1 MKTVG
6 FAALLCLAAVADGFA
21 ADMPMPTPPVP
32 PDRYAPIQN
41 YDWGGFYVGI
51 NGGYGFG
58 HSNWSNTSLPFE
70 TGSFGGNGALAG
82 ATLGI
87 NYQAGQFVFGFEAD
101 ADWTGFKGTSAVA
114 YCSLVTAGAVCET
127 QERWLATFRARIGY
141 AVDRFLIFGTAGGAT
156 GSIWGGLTPP
166 GTFDISNNFGWTAGG
181 GIETSIVQNWT
192 AKIEYL
198 YVNLG
203 SGVCPT
209 NCGLAVPISIPF
221 NENLVRVGVNY
232 RFAF

>member
-21 ADMPMPTPPVP
+21 ADMPMPAPPVP

-58 HSNWSNTSLPFE
+58 HSNWSNTALPFE
-70 TGSFGGNGALAG
+70 TGAFGGNGALAG

-101 ADWTGFKGTSAVA
+101 ADWTGFKGTSRR
-114 YCSLVTAGAVCET
+114 L
-127 QERWLATFRARIGY
+127 L
-141 AVDRFLIFGTAGGAT
+141 
-156 GSIWGGLTPP
+156 
-166 GTFDISNNFGWTAGG
+166 
-181 GIETSIVQNWT
+181 
-192 AKIEYL
+192 
-198 YVNLG
+198 
-203 SGVCPT
+203 
-209 NCGLAVPISIPF
+209 
-221 NENLVRVGVNY
+221 
-232 RFAF
+232 